1 MSSGG
6 DHGGGIVLRH
16 RERLAARKKFTRP
29 DLAAA
34 AIARR
39 HDLAERVANGATP
52 AEAGRDM
59 GLNAEVVRRMW
70 VEICRGLGESV
81 RP

>member
-16 RERLAARKKFTRP
+16 RERLAARKQFTRP
-29 DLAAA
+29 DIAAK

-39 HDLAERVANGATP
+39 HELAERVANGATP
-52 AEAGRDM
+52 REAGQEM
-59 GLNAEVVRRMW
+59 GLNAEVVRQMW
-70 VEICRGLGESV
+70 AKICRDLGESV
-81 RP
+81 LP

>member
-1 MSSGG
+1 MSRGG

-16 RERLAARKKFTRP
+16 RERLAARKQFTRP
-29 DLAAA
+29 DLAAK

-39 HDLAERVANGATP
+39 HELAERVANGATP
-52 AEAGRDM
+52 REAGQEM